1 MSAEVTSKQGGLPAP
16 RPRRRNYMTFPR
28 ELRKA
33 IPDLPTY
40 VGRTLELSGIEGTA
54 SNTQLFGSR
63 VHLKLELRETG
74 KLKGRFTVGMDIEP
88 DASRALA
95 SALTELAERA
105 GRMPETPAAA
115 VHIIPRKRK

>member
-1 MSAEVTSKQGGLPAP
+1 
-16 RPRRRNYMTFPR
+16 MTFPR

-88 DASRALA
+88 DAARALA